1 MESKINKI
9 SILHDAILRWKS
21 MLAGTTFISR
31 DASAATGASHK
42 ALEIFR
48 HLSYGQLVA
57 ALSLGFALRIF
68 FIVHFPF
75 FAGDTKFYDELA
87 RNLLDHRV
95 YGLFVHGQL
104 TPVDMRMP
112 GYPVFLA
119 GLYAAFGRSIRA
131 VMVVQACLDLITC
144 ALTALIAGIVAPV
157 RSNTSVATIA
167 LWMAA
172 LCPFT
177 ANYTAAVLTEVL
189 ATFLTTLAVLAFV
202 IAFGRVS
209 TNSSNESFGHRPLYS
224 ETASWLL
231 TGIIVGLGTLVRP
244 ETPLLL
250 FAAGLFLAA
259 YWRHRVN
266 WSKLFLAVS
275 WMSLGLVLTL
285 IPWAA
290 RNARTL
296 GRIEFLAPRYAQT
309 YGDFIPRGFYDW
321 TGTWMVRF
329 KDAYLVTWKLG
340 KEPIRLEE
348 LPASAFDSSAERT
361 RVAALI
367 DRYNNDLHMSPILDR
382 EFATLARERKSSRPI
397 RSYIEIPLA
406 RMATIWLSPRIA
418 LLPYSGKVWPPAE
431 NWQNNRIDF
440 GVTATFGVLNFLYIG
455 TAVVGSVRFRKQP
468 TIAFLILMVAIRT
481 VFLTQLQTVE
491 PRYVIVCYP
500 VILALGALAW
510 SGPPTGRTLAADSAE
525 GGP

>member
-1 MESKINKI
+1 MP
-9 SILHDAILRWKS
+9 
-21 MLAGTTFISR
+21 AGTTFISQ
-31 DASAATGASHK
+31 DANAATSASHK
-42 ALEIFR
+42 ILEIFR
-48 HLSYGQLVA
+48 HLPYTHLLA
-57 ALSLGFALRIF
+57 ALSLGLALRLF
-68 FIVHFPF
+68 FIIHFPF
-75 FAGDTKFYDELA
+75 YAGDTKFYDELA

-95 YGLFVHGQL
+95 FGLFVHGQL
-104 TPVDMRMP
+104 TSVDMRMP
-112 GYPVFLA
+112 GYPLFLA
-119 GLYAAFGRSIRA
+119 GVYAAFGRSIRA
-131 VMVVQACLDLITC
+131 VMVVQACIDLITC
-144 ALTALIAGIVAPV
+144 LLTALIAGMIAPV
-157 RSNTSVATIA
+157 NSKTRVATIA

-189 ATFLTTLAVLAFV
+189 ATFLTTLALLAFV
-202 IAFGRVS
+202 IAFGHAS
-209 TNSSNESFGHRPLYS
+209 TVSSNDSVGHRLLYS
-224 ETASWLL
+224 ETAWWLL
-231 TGIIVGLGTLVRP
+231 TGLIVGLGTLVRP

-250 FAAGLFLAA
+250 FAAGLVLAV
-259 YWRHRVN
+259 YWRHRVD
-266 WSKLFLAVS
+266 WSKLFLAIS
-275 WMSLGLVLTL
+275 WISLGLILTL

-296 GRIEFLAPRYAQT
+296 GRIEFLAPRYAET

-340 KEPIRLEE
+340 KGPIRIED

-367 DRYNNDLHMSPILDR
+367 DRYNSDLQMSPVLDR
-382 EFATLARERKSSRPI
+382 EFATLARERKSRQPF
-397 RSYIEIPLA
+397 RSYIEIPVA
-406 RMATIWLSPRIA
+406 RMATIWFSPRTA
-418 LLPYSGKVWPPAE
+418 LLPYSGELWPPAK
-431 NWQNNRIDF
+431 NWQNNRVDF
-440 GVTATFGVLNFLYIG
+440 EVTSAFGVLNFLY
-455 TAVVGSVRFRKQP
+455 VGMAFVGAVRFRKQP

-510 SGPPTGRTLAADSAE
+510 SRRSAGRTLAADSAANE
-525 GGP
+525 A